1 MPSNLKDRHN
11 LIPSASLGLQ
21 CQSAPTIS
29 SLCYSVICQVFSRS
43 MQRIAFCVSHLIST
57 EAYSYGV
64 FVLAGNQHIQRAE
77 KLWEEALTRSA
88 IELSGQQVLC
98 QWITHQG
105 IPHCSGIPRHPQS
118 MITCK
123 FLPDCENQAKI
134 VLHCE
139 HSLFSSICLV
149 GRH

>member
-29 SLCYSVICQVFSRS
+29 SLYYSVICQVFSRS

-98 QWITHQG
+98 QRTAYH
-105 IPHCSGIPRHPQS
+105 SIPRC
-118 MITCK
+118 IALE
-123 FLPDCENQAKI
+123 FLGQFRQRKQ
-134 VLHCE
+134 
-139 HSLFSSICLV
+139 
-149 GRH
+149 